1 MNNAI
6 EVRGLCKSYP
16 GFKLD
21 NLNITLP
28 SGYILGF
35 VGENGAGKST
45 TIRLLLDLIRRDSG
59 KISVLGNDPSQSD
72 ASWKNDVGVVLDSM
86 GLPSLMKAD
95 MIGKVMADAFTRWD
109 NEKFNYYLDRFDVPR
124 DKRFMD
130 MSNGTKMKLGIAIAL
145 SHDPKLLILD
155 EATNGLDPLVRD
167 DVNEVLMEFTREDN
181 HSIFISSHI
190 VSDLEKI
197 CDYIAFLHK
206 GKLMLCEEKDKL
218 SSEYGIL
225 SCSEDDLKT
234 IDSDAILHVSKNA
247 YGCRAVVRRDSIPD
261 GMTTDQIT
269 IEELFIL
276 MAKEEVQ

>member
-1 MNNAI
+1 
-6 EVRGLCKSYP
+6 
-16 GFKLD
+16 
-21 NLNITLP
+21 
-28 SGYILGF
+28 
-35 VGENGAGKST
+35 
-45 TIRLLLDLIRRDSG
+45 
-59 KISVLGNDPSQSD
+59 
-72 ASWKNDVGVVLDSM
+72 
-86 GLPSLMKAD
+86 
-95 MIGKVMADAFTRWD
+95 
-109 NEKFNYYLDRFDVPR
+109 
-124 DKRFMD
+124 
-130 MSNGTKMKLGIAIAL
+130 
-145 SHDPKLLILD
+145 
-155 EATNGLDPLVRD
+155 
-167 DVNEVLMEFTREDN
+167 MEFTREDN